1 MKKIN
6 VSKDLVSLIL
16 IRHSSIE
23 YFLSETLG
31 YISDSNSKQ
40 LKDGISI
47 NTREVVQIEL
57 SDGICDELRAN
68 FDESL
73 TLEQAVNI
81 VMLCGYIFGGV

>member
-57 SDGICDELRAN
+57 SDGICDELRTN